1 MPSPLLQ
8 IREATK
14 VYSTGGFL
22 GSGKK
27 TVVALDNFNLTIDE
41 SPATITT
48 IAGESGSGKTTL
60 ANLVLGFI
68 KLTSGHIIFDG
79 EDITDMTDAQLKAY
93 RRNVQAV
100 FQDPFG
106 VYNPFYRIDH
116 VFDLVNK
123 HFSLSDNQSEYRDM
137 VEAGLNVVGLYGEDV
152 LRKYPHQLSGGQRQ
166 RIMMARA
173 YMIKPRLIVAD
184 EPVSMVDASL
194 RASILDAM
202 LRLRDDH
209 NISFLYITHDLS
221 TAYQIGDQ
229 IYMLYQGTTAER
241 GAAMDVI
248 DAPQHPYVQL
258 LIDSVPVPDPTDKW
272 DVNISLPSEEE
283 MRTAASVGCRYYPR
297 CPHRM
302 DKCLE
307 EQPPLFKMD
316 KPEHEAACYLYEER
330 EIAPIE
336 APILYSKPK
345 TDAVSQ
351 PRRRSRAPLAAA
363 AVIALAVILSVA
375 VYAIN
380 QNNAAIAAEATA
392 EAQAAEATDAAIAAM
407 TASAAAAEYA
417 AATAQ
422 AEAEEP
428 EPTAIPEQDFKL
440 SPEGAV
446 EKGALTL
453 NEVTLD
459 EIADEGDLHRYSFD
473 GAEGQEVTVKIRTG
487 GGGLS
492 GGNLNSPYGTIYG
505 PDGEFVAPLGDTAVR
520 PRRSYNAPITL
531 KAGTYTII
539 VGAAEVDR
547 YGLVGDAP
555 YQIEVEGEAP
565 EIEATP
571 EPTPIPQQDFKL
583 LPDGAADK
591 GALALNVVT
600 LDEIAGEDDR
610 HRYSFDGVDG
620 QAVTVKIRTGGGG
633 LSGGNLNSPYGTI
646 YGPDGEF
653 VAPLGDTAVRPRRSY
668 NAPITLKAGT
678 YTIIVGAAEVDRYG
692 LVGDAPYQ
700 VEVEGDEPALAPEP
714 TPLPQ
719 VDPTPLPQ
727 PDFILP
733 PAGATDKGALTL
745 DEVKLDEI
753 ADAADVHGYRFEASA
768 GQNVSVKIRTGGS
781 GLSGGNL
788 NSPYGTIYAPDG
800 EFVAALGD
808 TAVRP
813 RRSYNAS
820 LTLKSGTYMIIVGP
834 AEVDRYG
841 LVGDAPYQLVVESA
855 EA

>member
-1 MPSPLLQ
+1 MPTPLLQ
-8 IREATK
+8 IRDATK
-14 VYSTGGFL
+14 VYSSGGL
-22 GSGKK
+22 VGARK

-79 EDITDMTDAQLKAY
+79 EDITDMSEDQLKVY

-241 GAAMDVI
+241 GTAIDVI

-316 KPEHEAACYLYEER
+316 KPQHEAACYLYEER
-330 EIAPIE
+330 EIASIE

-345 TDAVSQ
+345 TDETLGRE
-351 PRRRSRAPLAAA
+351 RRTRAPLAAA
-363 AVIALAVILSVA
+363 VIALIILA
-375 VYAIN
+375 AAAIFAIN
-380 QNNAAIAAEATA
+380 QNNAAVAAEATA
-392 EAQAAEATDAAIAAM
+392 EARAAEATDAAIASA
-407 TASAAAAEYA
+407 TASAQAQAIAS
-417 AATAQ
+417 ATAQ
-422 AEAEEP
+422 AVVETP
-428 EPTAIPEQDFKL
+428 EPTPIPEQDFKL
-440 SPEGAV
+440 SPEGALD
-446 EKGALTL
+446 KGALTL

-459 EIADEGDLHRYSFD
+459 EIAGEGDLHRYTFD

-505 PDGEFVAPLGDTAVR
+505 PDGEFVAALGDTGVR

-531 KAGTYTII
+531 KAGVYTII

-555 YQIEVEGEAP
+555 YQVEVEGEEPALP
-565 EIEATP
+565 A
-571 EPTPIPQQDFKL
+571 PTPLPTAAAQDFVL
-583 LPDGAADK
+583 SADGATDK
-591 GALALNVVT
+591 GELALNVVT
-600 LDEIAGEDDR
+600 LDEIA
-610 HRYSFDGVDG
+610 DGADKHSYRFAGSEG
-620 QAVTVKIRTGGGG
+620 QVVTVKIRTGGSG

-653 VAPLGDTAVRPRRSY
+653 VAALGDTAVRPRRSY
-668 NAPITLKAGT
+668 NAQLSLKSGT

-700 VEVEGDEPALAPEP
+700 VEVEGEEPAPEP
-714 TPLPQ
+714 TTVPAPAF
-719 VDPTPLPQ
+719 DPTALPQ
-727 PDFILP
+727 PEFILS
-733 PAGATDKGALTL
+733 PADAEDKGLL
-745 DEVKLDEI
+745 VIDVVIESEI
-753 ADAADVHGYRFEASA
+753 ADADDKHSYRFEASA
-768 GQNVSVKIRTGGS
+768 GQNVSIKIRTGGS

-788 NSPYGTIYAPDG
+788 NSPYGTIYGPDG
-800 EFVAALGD
+800 AFVAALGD
-808 TAVRP
+808 TGVRP

-820 LTLKSGTYMIIVGP
+820 LTLKSGVYTIIVGS
-834 AEVDRYG
+834 AQVDRYG
-841 LVGDAPYQLVVESA
+841 LVGDAPYQLSVQSVDA
-855 EA
+855 

>member
-8 IREATK
+8 IRDATK
-14 VYSTGGFL
+14 IFSTGGFL
-22 GSGKK
+22 GSGRK
-27 TVVALDNFNLTIDE
+27 TVVALDHFNLTIDE

-241 GAAMDVI
+241 GSAMDVI

-316 KPEHEAACYLYEER
+316 KPKHEAACYLYEER

-345 TDAVSQ
+345 TDELRQ
-351 PRRRSRAPLAAA
+351 PQRRSRAPLAAA
-363 AVIALAVILSVA
+363 AILLIVAAAVAI
-375 VYAIN
+375 YAIN

-392 EAQAAEATDAAIAAM
+392 EARAAEATDEAIAAA
-407 TASAAAAEYA
+407 TASAAAEEFA
-417 AATAQ
+417 AATAR
-422 AEAEEP
+422 AEAEAREPTPIPEQEFKVPLEGAVDKGALALNVVTRDEIAGADDAHRYAFAGLAGQEVTVKIRTGGGGLSGGNLNSPYGTIYGPDGEFAAPLGDTAVRPRRSYNAPLTLKAGTYTIVVAAAEVDRYGLVGDAPYQIEVEGDELEIEPTP
-428 EPTAIPEQDFKL
+428 EPTPIPEQDFKL
-440 SPEGAV
+440 SPQGALD
-446 EKGALTL
+446 KGALAL
-453 NEVTLD
+453 NVVTKD
-459 EIADEGDLHRYSFD
+459 EISGAGDAHRYTFE
-473 GAEGQEVTVKIRTG
+473 GAANQEVTFKIRTG

-520 PRRSYNAPITL
+520 PRRSYNAPLTL

-539 VGAAEVDR
+539 VG
-547 YGLVGDAP
+547 P
-555 YQIEVEGEAP
+555 
-565 EIEATP
+565 
-571 EPTPIPQQDFKL
+571 
-583 LPDGAADK
+583 
-591 GALALNVVT
+591 
-600 LDEIAGEDDR
+600 
-610 HRYSFDGVDG
+610 
-620 QAVTVKIRTGGGG
+620 
-633 LSGGNLNSPYGTI
+633 
-646 YGPDGEF
+646 
-653 VAPLGDTAVRPRRSY
+653 
-668 NAPITLKAGT
+668 
-678 YTIIVGAAEVDRYG
+678 AEVDRYG

-700 VEVEGDEPALAPEP
+700 VEVEGDEPAPAPTAIPVPAVEP
-714 TPLPQ
+714 TPY
-719 VDPTPLPQ
+719 PQ
-727 PDFILP
+727 PDFILSP
-733 PAGATDKGALTL
+733 TDATDKGALTI
-745 DEVKLDEI
+745 DVVTRDEI
-753 ADAADVHGYRFEASA
+753 ADEADKHSYQFEASA
-768 GQNVSVKIRTGGS
+768 GQTVSVKIRTGGG

-788 NSPYGTIYAPDG
+788 NSPYGTIYDPDG
-800 EFVAALGD
+800 EFAAPLGD
-808 TAVRP
+808 TGVRP
-813 RRSYNAS
+813 RRSYNAL
-820 LTLKSGTYMIIVGP
+820 LTLKAGTYTIIVGS
-834 AEVDRYG
+834 AQVDRYG

-855 EA
+855 DG

>member
-8 IREATK
+8 IRDATK
-14 VYSTGGFL
+14 IYSTGGFL

-79 EDITDMTDAQLKAY
+79 EDITDMSDAQLKTY

-302 DKCLE
+302 DRCLE

-316 KPEHEAACYLYEER
+316 KPKHEAACYLYEER
-330 EIAPIE
+330 EIAPIA

-345 TDAVSQ
+345 ADEVAR
-351 PRRRSRAPLAAA
+351 PRRRSWAALAAGVIV
-363 AVIALAVILSVA
+363 AVAVAIA

-380 QNNAAIAAEATA
+380 QNNAAIAAEATE
-392 EAQAAEATDAAIAAM
+392 EARSAEATDDAI
-407 TASAAAAEYA
+407 A
-417 AATAQ
+417 AATAKAEVEAEVAAAATAKAEA
-422 AEAEEP
+422 AEAEPTPIPEQDFKLSPEGALDKGALALNEVVKDEIAGEGDIHRYEFAGVDGQEVTIKIRTGGGGLSGGNLNSPYGTIYGPDGEFVAPLGDNAVRPRRSYNAPLRLKAGVYAIIVGPAEVERYGLVGDAPYQIEVEGDAPEIAPTP
-428 EPTAIPEQDFKL
+428 EPTPIPEQDFKL

-446 EKGALTL
+446 DKGALAL
-453 NEVTLD
+453 NEVTKD
-459 EIADEGDLHRYSFD
+459 EIAGEGDLHRYTFA
-473 GAEGQEVTVKIRTG
+473 GADGQEVTIKIRTG

-520 PRRSYNAPITL
+520 PRRSYNAPLTL
-531 KAGTYTII
+531 KAGVYVII
-539 VGAAEVDR
+539 VGPAEVDR

-555 YQIEVEGEAP
+555 YQVEVEGDAP
-565 EIEATP
+565 APIP
-571 EPTPIPQQDFKL
+571 EPTPIPALEATAYPQPEVIL
-583 LPDGAADK
+583 ALEGAVDK
-591 GALALNVVT
+591 GMLT
-600 LDEIAGEDDR
+600 LDEVAKDEIADEADR
-610 HRYSFDGVDG
+610 HRYRFEAAAGTKVS
-620 QAVTVKIRTGGGG
+620 VKIRTGGGG
-633 LSGGNLNSPYGTI
+633 LSGGNLNSPYATI

-668 NAPITLKAGT
+668 NAALTLKAGE
-678 YTIIVGAAEVDRYG
+678 YAIIVGAA
-692 LVGDAPYQ
+692 Q
-700 VEVEGDEPALAPEP
+700 
-714 TPLPQ
+714 
-719 VDPTPLPQ
+719 
-727 PDFILP
+727 
-733 PAGATDKGALTL
+733 
-745 DEVKLDEI
+745 
-753 ADAADVHGYRFEASA
+753 
-768 GQNVSVKIRTGGS
+768 
-781 GLSGGNL
+781 
-788 NSPYGTIYAPDG
+788 
-800 EFVAALGD
+800 
-808 TAVRP
+808 
-813 RRSYNAS
+813 
-820 LTLKSGTYMIIVGP
+820 
-834 AEVDRYG
+834 VDRYG
-841 LVGDAPYQLVVESA
+841 LVGDAPYQLVVEIVGG
-855 EA
+855 